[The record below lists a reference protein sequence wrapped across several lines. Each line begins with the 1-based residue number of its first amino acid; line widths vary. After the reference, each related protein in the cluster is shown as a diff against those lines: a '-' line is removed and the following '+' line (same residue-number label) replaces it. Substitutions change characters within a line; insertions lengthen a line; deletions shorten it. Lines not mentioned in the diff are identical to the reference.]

1 MTSLDKIVHE
11 RVRLLILTYLAGHT
25 GQEVSFNELKDQLDL
40 SAGNLSIQ
48 LKKLK
53 AAGYVD
59 IDKTFKNN
67 KPYTTI
73 VITVAGADALTR
85 YLDEMEHM
93 IKTLKKQTGK

>member
-1 MTSLDKIVHE
+1 MNGFDKIVHE
-11 RVRLLILTYLAGHT
+11 RARLLILTYLAGHT
-25 GQEVSFNELKDQLDL
+25 EQEVSFNELKDQLDL

-53 AAGYVD
+53 TAGYVD

-73 VITVAGADALTR
+73 DITLAGADALTR